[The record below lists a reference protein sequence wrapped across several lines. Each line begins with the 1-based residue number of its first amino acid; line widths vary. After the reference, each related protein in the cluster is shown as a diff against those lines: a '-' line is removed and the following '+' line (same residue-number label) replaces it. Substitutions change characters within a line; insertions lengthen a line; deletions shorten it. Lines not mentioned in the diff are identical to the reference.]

1 MKITLPLL
9 LGVAL
14 GFAPVF
20 LYLSRTTPTQQ
31 VLSETT
37 IYSLSPTAIPTAAPT
52 PTPRPTL
59 TPQPTKIPRPT
70 PTPFPVKTYTP
81 QEIHGFIE
89 RYASQY
95 NLDVNVL
102 RHVAVCE
109 SGFNP
114 LAVNGPYI
122 GLYQFGPTAWKN
134 NRAIMGEDSEL
145 NLRYD
150 AEESV
155 QTAAYLISIGRS
167 NIWPNCF
174 PR

>member
-1 MKITLPLL
+1 MTLPLL
-9 LGVAL
+9 LGAAL
-14 GFAPVF
+14 GLTSVF
-20 LYLSRTTPTQQ
+20 LYVSRTEPSKQ

-37 IYSLSPTAIPTAAPT
+37 VSIPSPTATPTAS

-59 TPQPTKIPRPT
+59 TPQLTKIPTPI

-81 QEIHGFIE
+81 QEVHGFIE

-95 NLDVNVL
+95 SLDVNVL

-114 LAVNGPYI
+114 HAVNDSYV

-134 NRAIMGEDSEL
+134 NRAIMGEDGDL

-150 AEESV
+150 AEESA

-167 NIWPNCF
+167 DIWPNCF